1 MKRNHLLFSS
11 AMLAAFAGP
20 AFATTAPSIQ
30 GEAKISVNI
39 KGAILNVGAG
49 ASGFTGSAKQ
59 AVASVLDGTISGSL
73 TDNVDVKGAILN
85 VGAGAS
91 GAKVT
96 SCQSVGTV
104 GSDCGT

>member
-1 MKRNHLLFSS
+1 MKRNHFICSA
-11 AMLAAFAGP
+11 AMLALFSVP
-20 AFATTAPSIQ
+20 AFATTAPSIA
-30 GEAKISVNI
+30 GKASIGVNI

-59 AVASVLDGTISGSL
+59 AVASVLAGTISGSL

-96 SCQSVGTV
+96 SCQSVGTI